1 MNQRSRRLRLA
12 EWADLVDEELPERA
26 LERPTLSTFPDGRSG
41 SEDDDAGDG
50 RETRNLRGD
59 GLGLHRRSR

>member
-26 LERPTLSTFPDGRSG
+26 LERPTLSAFPDGRQVG
-41 SEDDDAGDG
+41 EDDDGSDNRDNG
-50 RETRNLRGD
+50 RPRGD
-59 GLGLHRRSR
+59 GAGLTRRSR

>member
-26 LERPTLSTFPDGRSG
+26 LERPTLSAFPDGHSD
-41 SEDDDAGDG
+41 SEDDGDG
-50 RETRNLRGD
+50 RDTRNPRGD
-59 GLGLHRRSR
+59 GRGLHRRSR

>member
-26 LERPTLSTFPDGRSG
+26 LERSTLSAFPDGHSG
-41 SEDDDAGDG
+41 SEDDGDG
-50 RETRNLRGD
+50 RDTRNLRGD
-59 GLGLHRRSR
+59 GRGLHRRSR

>member
-26 LERPTLSTFPDGRSG
+26 LERPTLSAFPEGHAGGEDGDGGEG
-41 SEDDDAGDG
+41 SRQPRGDG
-50 RETRNLRGD
+50 R
-59 GLGLHRRSR
+59 GLHRRSR